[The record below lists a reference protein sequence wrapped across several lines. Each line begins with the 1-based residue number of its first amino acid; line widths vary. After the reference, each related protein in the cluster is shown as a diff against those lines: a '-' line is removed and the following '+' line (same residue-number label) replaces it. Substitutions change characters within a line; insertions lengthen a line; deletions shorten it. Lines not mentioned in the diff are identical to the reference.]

1 MTNSKFLDTC
11 SGSAPLLLFF
21 NPGKLPVHSFFFFF
35 RFIGVTLVS
44 KIIEFSS
51 V

>member
-11 SGSAPLLLFF
+11 SGSALLLFFF
-21 NPGKLPVHSFFFFF
+21 NPGKLPCAFFFF

>member
-21 NPGKLPVHSFFFFF
+21 NPGKLPVHSFFFF